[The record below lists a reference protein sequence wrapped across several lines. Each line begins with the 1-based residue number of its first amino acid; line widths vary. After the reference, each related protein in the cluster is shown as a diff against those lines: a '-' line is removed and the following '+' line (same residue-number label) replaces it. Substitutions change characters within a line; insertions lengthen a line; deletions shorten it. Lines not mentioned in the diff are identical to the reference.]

1 MTTATT
7 TTTTTAEALDQ
18 GQGNGR
24 AAQLVSNAPG
34 AIGSFCPAAGDG
46 GSTVLRLASNGPTG
60 NGSGSWPAA
69 TVTTVTTAA
78 TATVTDDDQ
87 GGGVALNRE
96 RNTGGAWY
104 VGPGRPGVERT
115 CDHCGRVYQAR
126 RSSSRFCSTSC
137 RVAAWYEAHGDGLPG
152 GGPEGQ

>member
-1 MTTATT
+1 MTTA

-46 GSTVLRLASNGPTG
+46 GPIAQRPASSGPTG
-60 NGSGSWPAA
+60 NGNGNGPRPA
-69 TVTTVTTAA
+69 TVTE
-78 TATVTDDDQ
+78 DDQ
-87 GGGVALNRE
+87 GGGDALTSE

-104 VGPGRPGVERT
+104 VGPGRPGRDRA

>member
-1 MTTATT
+1 MMTTATAT
-7 TTTTTAEALDQ
+7 ATGAEALDQ

-24 AAQLVSNAPG
+24 AAQLASNAPG
-34 AIGSFCPAAGDG
+34 AVGSFCPAAGDG
-46 GSTVLRLASNGPTG
+46 GPIAQRLVSSGPTG
-60 NGSGSWPAA
+60 NGNGNGPRP
-69 TVTTVTTAA
+69 
-78 TATVTDDDQ
+78 ATVTDDDQ
-87 GGGVALNRE
+87 GGGGALNRE
-96 RNTGGAWY
+96 RNAGGAWY
-104 VGPGRPGVERT
+104 VGPGRPGVERA

>member
-1 MTTATT
+1 MMTTATAT
-7 TTTTTAEALDQ
+7 ATGAEALDRN
-18 GQGNGR
+18 GN
-24 AAQLVSNAPG
+24 AAQSGSSAPG
-34 AIGSFCPAAGDG
+34 AIGSFYQGAAGDG
-46 GSTVLRLASNGPTG
+46 PIVQRLVSSGPTG
-60 NGSGSWPAA
+60 NERQSGPRP
-69 TVTTVTTAA
+69 
-78 TATVTDDDQ
+78 ATVTDDDQ
-87 GGGVALNRE
+87 GGGDALTSE

-104 VGPGRPGVERT
+104 VGPGRPGRDRA

>member
-1 MTTATT
+1 MTTA

-34 AIGSFCPAAGDG
+34 AIGSFCPAAAGDG
-46 GSTVLRLASNGPTG
+46 PIVQRLVSSGPTG
-60 NGSGSWPAA
+60 NERQSGPRP
-69 TVTTVTTAA
+69 
-78 TATVTDDDQ
+78 ATVTDDDQ
-87 GGGVALNRE
+87 GGGVLICE
-96 RNTGGAWY
+96 RNAGGWY
-104 VGPGRPGVERT
+104 VGPGRPGRDRA

-137 RVAAWYEAHGDGLPG
+137 RVAAWYEARGDGLPAAEV
-152 GGPEGQ
+152 EGQ